1 MFLTLEISCTASAP
15 ISASM
20 DVASFEC
27 TAWVSTC
34 SFEHSPPKWTRVPIA
49 TFTIVQLI
57 VQWASQNWT
66 MHNQSS
72 HLWHQH
78 WLQRPPL
85 HLRQLLNPT
94 TTTTII
100 QTTSLTHL
108 IGLNAPPP
116 LSPAA
121 IDLNTNPTTAFTKSL
136 KDMNGENLVKL
147 LFTDTAPTGSS
158 PPVGQPKHKARDPLV
173 CMDEKDIIELLHKS
187 GSSPPPIRPCDTSNP
202 SNTKLHWTAKELH
215 CIMGFS

>member
-1 MFLTLEISCTASAP
+1 MDKGTNCHLHYSPVDCSVGLPELDYAQSKFPSMASAL
-15 ISASM
+15 A
-20 DVASFEC
+20 
-27 TAWVSTC
+27 TAATS
-34 SFEHSPPKWTRVPIA
+34 SPLAAIEPNNNNNNHSNNVTYTSHWPKR
-49 TFTIVQLI
+49 
-57 VQWASQNWT
+57 
-66 MHNQSS
+66 
-72 HLWHQH
+72 
-78 WLQRPPL
+78 
-85 HLRQLLNPT
+85 
-94 TTTTII
+94 
-100 QTTSLTHL
+100 
-108 IGLNAPPP
+108 PP